1 MPEKP
6 SISANAVANPPRG
19 AEIAANMPDVS
30 PVLPNTVANPPHG
43 AGADGKC
50 ATNSFAEMSAIRL
63 EIKADWAKFMAD
75 LEKLVNGVAGRLA
88 ADLAGQ
94 PAVTDHSGILPKGG
108 GVIVYGFGEN
118 QKEPESNSATSPT
131 ALNTTLEVETQVSL
145 NPKVVTILEVE
156 TQGSMNSKGL
166 TTLKVKTSGLDNSST
181 KQKVNN
187 SSLNPELATMSEVK
201 TKDLEELS
209 SKQGVDKYSVKS
221 ELAIMKVTLIQ
232 NRTKL
237 PHSNNG
243 IKNDQKIITGENLID
258 QVFNRVWQNYKKRK
272 KDIRSI

>member
-1 MPEKP
+1 MSLLETYL
-6 SISANAVANPPRG
+6 VA
-19 AEIAANMPDVS
+19 EVITKF
-30 PVLPNTVANPPHG
+30 VLKYPG
-43 AGADGKC
+43 Q
-50 ATNSFAEMSAIRL
+50 S
-63 EIKADWAKFMAD
+63 
-75 LEKLVNGVAGRLA
+75 LA
-88 ADLAGQ
+88 AILERQ
-94 PAVTDHSGILPKGG
+94 PALGNSTGISPKGG
-108 GVIVYGFGEN
+108 GFVVYGSGEN
-118 QKEPESNSATSPT
+118 QKKPDSATSPT
-131 ALNTTLEVETQVSL
+131 ALNPTLEVGTQGSLSPKVVTNLEVETQVSLNPEVAITLEVETQVSL

-181 KQKVNN
+181 KQKVEK
-187 SSLNPELATMSEVK
+187 SSLNSELATMPQVE

-221 ELAIMKVTLIQ
+221 ELAIMKVSLIQ

-243 IKNDQKIITGENLID
+243 IKNDQKIISSENLID
-258 QVFNRVWQNYKKRK
+258 HVFNSVWQNYKKRK